1 MVIILR
7 YIFFIFVFGGRCVC
21 VGLLVDG
28 GDNKQHI
35 HTILLL
41 KILVFFSSTRRR
53 V

>member
-28 GDNKQHI
+28 DNKQHI
-35 HTILLL
+35 HTILFLL
-41 KILVFFSSTRRR
+41 KILVFFSSTSR